1 MLPLV
6 EVGEAEHLSVVHGHG
21 AAAAF
26 GDGGGQLGDAERPD
40 RLGVAIEEFVAVLG
54 EAGDRLQVT
63 GLRRAVAELHVSAA
77 GIAT

>member
-6 EVGEAEHLSVVHGHG
+6 EVGEADHLSVVHGHG
-21 AAAAF
+21 AAATF

-54 EAGDRLQVT
+54 EAGDRLQVA